1 MPKAL
6 SQDLRRRIVKAVLEG
21 ATYDEA
27 AARFEVG
34 RASVSRLLRRNRERG
49 GDLAPDVAGGSRGG
63 FEPAHHQVVRELVVE
78 KPDRTLEELRE
89 GFEARTG
96 RRSSTSAMSRALQK
110 LELSRKKKRLR
121 AAEQDTPESQA
132 LRDEFRA
139 FLATVPVSR
148 LIFLDETGS
157 TISMTRAHGRAP
169 IGERV
174 DDVVPRNRGR
184 VTTIIGSLR
193 ADGIGPVM
201 TVQGGTDAAVFEA
214 YIEKGLLPAVRPGDY
229 VVMDN
234 LGAHKTARVRS
245 LIEGAG
251 AHLVF
256 TPPYSPEFNPIEEC
270 WSKVKAV
277 LKTLAARTRK
287 TLDEAVSYALSCVT
301 PLDAAGWFRHAGL

>member
-6 SQDLRRRIVKAVLEG
+6 SQDLRRRIVKAVLDG
-21 ATYDEA
+21 TTYEEA

-34 RASVSRLLRRNRERG
+34 RASVSRLMRRNRERG
-49 GDLAPDVAGGSRGG
+49 GDLAPDVAGGCRGG
-63 FEPAHHQVVRELVVE
+63 LEPSEREVVRELVVE
-78 KPDRTLEELRE
+78 RPDRTLEELRE

-110 LELSRKKKRLR
+110 LGLSRKKKRLR
-121 AAEQDTPESQA
+121 AAEQDNPENLA
-132 LRDEFRA
+132 LRDQFRA
-139 FLATVPVSR
+139 FVADVPVSR
-148 LIFLDETGS
+148 LVFLDETGS

-169 IGERV
+169 VGQRV

-193 ADGIGPVM
+193 VDGVGPAM
-201 TVQGGTDAAVFEA
+201 TIQGGTDAAVFEA
-214 YIEKGLLPAVRPGDY
+214 YIEKVLLPALRPGDY

-245 LIEGAG
+245 LIESVGAQ
-251 AHLVF
+251 LVF
-256 TPPYSPEFNPIEEC
+256 TPPYSPELNPIEEC

-277 LKTLAARTRK
+277 LKTLAARSRK
-287 TLDEAVSYALSCVT
+287 TLDEAVSYALACVT
-301 PLDAAGWFRHAGL
+301 PSDAAGWFRHAGL